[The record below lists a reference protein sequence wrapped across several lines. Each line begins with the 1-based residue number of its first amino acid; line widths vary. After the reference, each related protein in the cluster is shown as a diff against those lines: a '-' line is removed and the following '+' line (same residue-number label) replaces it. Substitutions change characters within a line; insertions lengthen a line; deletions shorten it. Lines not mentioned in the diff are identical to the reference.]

1 MRPAVILPVLL
12 LLSASSAR
20 AQAPLDVRIGSASPL
35 SGTGA
40 HQGKDI
46 ENGAR
51 MAIDDLN
58 AKAPVIG
65 GRKVRSCNPR

>member
-1 MRPAVILPVLL
+1 MRLQLPLL
-12 LLSASSAR
+12 LLLCAPL
-20 AQAPLDVRIGSASPL
+20 AQAQAQLDVKIGSASPL

-46 ENGAR
+46 ENGAH

-58 AKAPVIG
+58 AKAPVIS
-65 GRKVRSCNPR
+65 GRKVRVVL